1 MNTISDPR
9 SLAAADL
16 SPSQAETMFSTHAA
30 LCLAGLPTAPEAE
43 TWRRVVPEAEVG
55 LTAAGDAPLP
65 SGRWLRRL
73 MIYICDTALRE
84 GSTTVELGTDL
95 ADLGTKLGATEAEWP
110 ELASECDRLLAAK
123 PMIGLGGGAALS
135 VFDAR
140 GRPKA
145 ASAEWRGSV
154 RLGAR
159 FLASLEQH
167 NVKLD
172 RAVVGRLDKFPLA
185 LDAYGWVA
193 HMLAQGALA
202 GPDLPAPMTDWEAL
216 VSAFGVPGQAE
227 ADFRPL
233 FEDALREV
241 SAVCP
246 DLSLVVGES
255 GVQVRQSLPRVRP
268 APAPAPAPAA
278 DAAPARTDSR
288 VSDEMVLKPRPR
300 AGAEPVAIAPAPGA
314 APAVA
319 PVVAQVAP
327 PVERRERP
335 MPESRVAVE
344 RPPMMERPAPHS
356 EPSVRGGGGAIGLK
370 TQLTGLTQVIWLRK
384 GQGQDDLIIEVT
396 PGYRYDADNV
406 TQLALEPIV
415 VQISGGLYQRDFER
429 VSAWAM
435 ANRDLIDDVWDGTVT
450 SLEDVNERVK
460 KVPAPGGRYAAN
472 PADGRLEKG
481 FDGGGDVV
489 LVVHHQQHSPFV
501 EGQARVRDAEAD
513 HIADL

>member
-1 MNTISDPR
+1 MNNISDPR
-9 SLAAADL
+9 PTAAADL
-16 SPSQAETMFSTHAA
+16 SPSLAETMFYTHAA
-30 LCLAGLPTAPEAE
+30 LCLAGLPVAPEAE
-43 TWRRVVPEAEVG
+43 TWRRVVPEAEIG
-55 LTAAGDAPLP
+55 FTATADAPLP

-73 MIYICDTALRE
+73 MIHICDTALRE
-84 GSTTVELGTDL
+84 ASTTVELGTDL
-95 ADLGTKLGATEAEWP
+95 ADLGARLGATAAELP
-110 ELASECDRLLAAK
+110 DLAAECDRLLAAK
-123 PMIGLGGGAALS
+123 PAIGFGGGATLS

-145 ASAEWRGSV
+145 ASADWRGSV

-167 NVKLD
+167 SVALD
-172 RAVVGRLDKFPLA
+172 RIVVGKLDKFPLA
-185 LDAYGWVA
+185 LDAYCWVA
-193 HMLAQGALA
+193 HMLAQGAIA
-202 GPDLPAPMTDWEAL
+202 GPDVPAPMTEWEAL
-216 VSAFGVPGQAE
+216 VSAFGAPGQAE
-227 ADFRPL
+227 TDFRPL

-268 APAPAPAPAA
+268 APAVAVAAPVAPAEP
-278 DAAPARTDSR
+278 APARTDSR
-288 VSDEMVLKPRPR
+288 VSDEMVLKPRPQQM
-300 AGAEPVAIAPAPGA
+300 AEAVA

-319 PVVAQVAP
+319 RPVERQPMAERPVVERP
-327 PVERRERP
+327 PVERAP
-335 MPESRVAVE
+335 IVE
-344 RPPMMERPAPHS
+344 RAPAPS

-370 TQLTGLTQVIWLRK
+370 TQLTGLTQVIWLRQ

-450 SLEDVNERVK
+450 SLEDVNARVK
-460 KVPAPGGRYAAN
+460 KVPAPGWR
-472 PADGRLEKG
+472 
-481 FDGGGDVV
+481 
-489 LVVHHQQHSPFV
+489 
-501 EGQARVRDAEAD
+501 
-513 HIADL
+513 

>member
-9 SLAAADL
+9 STVAADL
-16 SPSQAETMFSTHAA
+16 SPSQAETVFSTHAA
-30 LCLAGLPTAPEAE
+30 LCLAGLPSAPEAD
-43 TWRRVVPEAEVG
+43 TWRRVVPEAEIG

-73 MIYICDTALRE
+73 MIHICDTALRDN
-84 GSTTVELGTDL
+84 STTVELGSDL
-95 ADLGTKLGATEAEWP
+95 ADLGARLGATEAE
-110 ELASECDRLLAAK
+110 LADLATECDRLLAAK
-123 PMIGLGGGAALS
+123 PMIGFGGGAALS

-145 ASAEWRGSV
+145 ATAEWRGSV

-159 FLASLEQH
+159 FVANLEQH
-167 NVKLD
+167 SVKLD

-202 GPDLPAPMTDWEAL
+202 GPDVPAPMTEWEAL

-227 ADFRPL
+227 ADFRPI

-246 DLSLVVGES
+246 DLSLVVGET

-268 APAPAPAPAA
+268 APVAPAPAPV
-278 DAAPARTDSR
+278 AAPARTDSR
-288 VSDEMVLKPRPR
+288 VSDEMVLKPQMR
-300 AGAEPVAIAPAPGA
+300 AAEPVAVA
-314 APAVA
+314 APVAA
-319 PVVAQVAP
+319 PVLA
-327 PVERRERP
+327 PVERRP
-335 MPESRVAVE
+335 VE
-344 RPPMMERPAPHS
+344 RPAPEPRVMQERPAMVERPAPHS

-396 PGYRYDADNV
+396 PGYRYDPDNV

-450 SLEDVNERVK
+450 SLEDVNARVK
-460 KVPAPGGRYAAN
+460 KVPAPGWR
-472 PADGRLEKG
+472 
-481 FDGGGDVV
+481 
-489 LVVHHQQHSPFV
+489 
-501 EGQARVRDAEAD
+501 
-513 HIADL
+513 